1 MKTWF
6 KCLMFALPASTLSA
20 GELQSL
26 YEKVLNSD
34 PRLKISLQETI
45 VSDARLDQTTARLL
59 PQVSFTSNWT
69 ENSRETLN
77 LGSKDSYKGEKYSL
91 TVRQDVFNL
100 SKWHDRKRYQYLSEE
115 SQERLRD
122 SEVLVTSDLVDRYVD
137 ALAAQDDLELTI
149 AEKNATKKQLELLK
163 SRYKKQLAVLTD
175 VLEVEARYDG
185 IRADEIAAR
194 AQVEIAFE
202 SLSELI
208 GEPVIGPFYGLNED
222 IELQAGLGSLD
233 SWTQRALKDNP
244 SLRALL
250 SNMQAAE
257 AAIRQAKSDH
267 LPTVDISLSA
277 QKSDIG
283 FENSQTSRTQT
294 YVASLNLMVPIYQG
308 GSVTARKK
316 EQRALYAIAQQEY
329 DEARRGVLRSVRAS
343 FLNTQASFSRIDAA
357 SKAVES
363 AIKSYEA
370 QEKGLKYGT
379 VTVVDVLDALR
390 EQYRFRRD
398 FRQAQ
403 YDFIIN
409 WVQLL
414 SNSGGLSADHIAL
427 IDSWQSPV
435 EQLAIQ

>member
-1 MKTWF
+1 MKTWL
-6 KCLMFALPASTLSA
+6 KYLALALPATTLSA

-26 YEKVLNSD
+26 YEKTLSSD
-34 PRLKISLQETI
+34 PRLIISQQEKL
-45 VSDARLDQTTARLL
+45 VGDARLDQTTARLL
-59 PQVSFTSNWT
+59 PQVSFSSNWT
-69 ENSRETLN
+69 ENSRELLTT
-77 LGSKDSYKGEKYSL
+77 GSKDSYKGEKYNL
-91 TVRQDVFNL
+91 LVRQDVFNL
-100 SKWHDRKRYQYLSEE
+100 SKWHDRERYQHLADERY
-115 SQERLRD
+115 ERLRD
-122 SEVLVTSDLVDRYVD
+122 VEVQVTSDLVSRYVQV
-137 ALAAQDDLELTI
+137 LASQDELELTV

-163 SRYKKQLAVLTD
+163 SRYNKQLAVLTD

-185 IRADEIAAR
+185 ILANEIAAH

-202 SLSELI
+202 ALSELI
-208 GEPVIGPFYGLNED
+208 GEPVIGPFYGLIEN
-222 IELQAGLGSLD
+222 IELESGLGSLD
-233 SWTQRALKDNP
+233 DWTQRTLQDNP
-244 SLRALL
+244 SLKALL

-267 LPTVDISLSA
+267 FPTVDISLSA

-283 FENSQTSRTQT
+283 FENSQSSRTQT
-294 YVASLNLMVPIYQG
+294 YVASLNLMVPIYEG
-308 GSVTARKK
+308 GGVSARTK
-316 EQRALYAIAQQEY
+316 EQRAMYAIAQQEY
-329 DEARRGVLRSVRAS
+329 DEARRGILRNVRES
-343 FLNTQASFSRIDAA
+343 FLNTQASFSRIHAA
-357 SKAVES
+357 NKAVES

-403 YDFIIN
+403 YDFIVN

-414 SNSGGLSADHIAL
+414 SYSGALSAGHVAL

-435 EQLAIQ
+435 EQLATQ